1 MNTKDR
7 QSTTPCDQRPQGC
20 KREPDPATMTRDELR
35 QYLRSRAT
43 VSLWPFTGRA
53 LSLSRSATYG
63 HLCRVSSSWLE
74 NVLFG
79 E

>member
-1 MNTKDR
+1 
-7 QSTTPCDQRPQGC
+7 
-20 KREPDPATMTRDELR
+20 MTRDELR

-53 LSLSRSATYG
+53 LSLSRSATYSCREIQVLRLG